1 MSARATQSEQL
12 DDLSL
17 SGQTLERTLRELAT
31 INRWFGN
38 YRCIRNGIKKFLQ
51 KNPVQPL
58 TIVDLGCGGGDTLIM
73 LAEWLDRQ
81 NIQAQLIGID
91 GNPHSLDYATAQST
105 GFGNITW
112 QQDDILSD
120 KFLVPPCDLVISTHF
135 LYHMEDEVLLAF
147 LHRQRANIRQGW
159 VVSELIRSPL
169 ALIGFQILSRIW
181 RFSKL
186 TREDGILAVKRAL
199 TQKEWQSLLSSSDRG
214 EFQVTRTWIFR
225 LQLLIFYR

>member
-38 YRCIRNGIKKFLQ
+38 YRCIRNGIKKFLR
-51 KNPVQPL
+51 KNPVQLL

-73 LAEWLDRQ
+73 LAAWLNRQ

-91 GNPHSLDYATAQST
+91 GNQHSLDYATAQST

-112 QQDDILSD
+112 QQEDILSD

-135 LYHMEDEVLLAF
+135 LYHMEDEVLIDF
-147 LHRQRANIRQGW
+147 MCRQQPNIKSGW
-159 VVSELIRSPL
+159 VVSELTRAPFAIL
-169 ALIGFQILSRIW
+169 GFQILSRIIG
-181 RFSKL
+181 FSKL

-199 TQKEWQSLLSSSDRG
+199 TQKEWQSLLSSSDHD
-214 EFQVTRTWIFR
+214 EFQVSRTWIFR
-225 LQLLIFYR
+225 LQLLIFNR